1 MATAFRLF
9 RRYDCYISVPSL
21 LITGRHGNVKLPKVT
36 ELLTVLIIYN
46 HPRDPGFPQRAYQD
60 LTTLDILQVTPML

>member
-9 RRYDCYISVPSL
+9 RRYDCYIFVPSL
-21 LITGRHGNVKLPKVT
+21 FIIGRHGNVKLPKVT

-46 HPRDPGFPQRAYQD
+46 HPRDLSFPQ
-60 LTTLDILQVTPML
+60 

>member
-9 RRYDCYISVPSL
+9 KRYDYYISVPSL
-21 LITGRHGNVKLPKVT
+21 LLVGRHGNVKLPKVT

-46 HPRDPGFPQRAYQD
+46 HPRDLSFPQ
-60 LTTLDILQVTPML
+60 